1 MIKLVII
8 ILIEVQANEHAPAS
22 SYNSLFPPLSKL
34 SIFDPVRDAFDIC
47 MVTRIITC
55 VRNLK
60 VDLPY
65 EYELCITQAF
75 KHCFSNPMYQNLP
88 RYKAVFFF
96 FFGESFNLWRPLLM
110 IAHYHQTK
118 TPMPTWLRKRRKWTR
133 HKICKIFITFL
144 LWIS

>member
-22 SYNSLFPPLSKL
+22 SYNSLFLPLSKL
-34 SIFDPVRDAFDIC
+34 SIFDPVRDAFYIC

-96 FFGESFNLWRPLLM
+96 FFWREFQPMASTPDDSSLSSDQDTNAYLT
-110 IAHYHQTK
+110 TK
-118 TPMPTWLRKRRKWTR
+118 EKKMNQA
-133 HKICKIFITFL
+133 
-144 LWIS
+144 

>member
-1 MIKLVII
+1 MIKLVIT
-8 ILIEVQANEHAPAS
+8 ILIEVQANEHAAAS

-88 RYKAVFFF
+88 GYKAA
-96 FFGESFNLWRPLLM
+96 RKCLLDYEREENEPG
-110 IAHYHQTK
+110 IKFARYLLHCYYGYLK
-118 TPMPTWLRKRRKWTR
+118 KRK
-133 HKICKIFITFL
+133 I
-144 LWIS
+144 

>member
-22 SYNSLFPPLSKL
+22 SYNFLFPPLSKL
-34 SIFDPVRDAFDIC
+34 SIFDPVRDAFYIC

-96 FFGESFNLWRPLLM
+96 FFFLREFQPMASTPDDSSLSSDQDTNAYLT
-110 IAHYHQTK
+110 TK
-118 TPMPTWLRKRRKWTR
+118 EKKMNQA
-133 HKICKIFITFL
+133 
-144 LWIS
+144 

>member
-22 SYNSLFPPLSKL
+22 SYNFLFPPLSKL

-65 EYELCITQAF
+65 EYELRITQAF

-96 FFGESFNLWRPLLM
+96 FFFFERVSTYGVHS
-110 IAHYHQTK
+110 
-118 TPMPTWLRKRRKWTR
+118 
-133 HKICKIFITFL
+133 
-144 LWIS
+144 